1 MTFEISM
8 LILCYYYYYIMRVKY
23 LLFPMYCP
31 RLQFILLLFY
41 SFILFCIFFV
51 FRLQARLSRYLK
63 ILYTELA
70 LKEPIVPQWAHPTAP
85 GALCPARLE
94 PDFRLH
100 PQSHGFSDCLS
111 VEQLLTPIQ
120 VTYIMEIRGM
130 KYEPFKWANTIYCYI
145 ASFFFI
151 VVVVC
156 LFVNS
161 RQRMV
166 KFWKHRVVY

>member
-1 MTFEISM
+1 MRE
-8 LILCYYYYYIMRVKY
+8 YYSLLAPLFFFVSFSHLLHSY
-23 LLFPMYCP
+23 L
-31 RLQFILLLFY
+31 
-41 SFILFCIFFV
+41 SIFFCLYFV
-51 FRLQARLSRYLK
+51 ALQARLSRYLK

-120 VTYIMEIRGM
+120 VRIISCPLYYI
-130 KYEPFKWANTIYCYI
+130 PFNHTNIQFVRIGIYYC
-145 ASFFFI
+145 S
-151 VVVVC
+151 
-156 LFVNS
+156 
-161 RQRMV
+161 
-166 KFWKHRVVY
+166 K

>member
-1 MTFEISM
+1 M
-8 LILCYYYYYIMRVKY
+8 LLLLCNAAGIYYLHLAPLFFVSFPIYFIYIY
-23 LLFPMYCP
+23 LFSFV
-31 RLQFILLLFY
+31 FILLF
-41 SFILFCIFFV
+41 
-51 FRLQARLSRYLK
+51 LQARLSRYLK

-120 VTYIMEIRGM
+120 VRII
-130 KYEPFKWANTIYCYI
+130 
-145 ASFFFI
+145 
-151 VVVVC
+151 
-156 LFVNS
+156 
-161 RQRMV
+161 
-166 KFWKHRVVY
+166 